1 VRECALRDFLR
12 GRTLGVLF
20 LSFSFS
26 PLFFQNSH
34 FEFCQ
39 YNFIKQFHRP
49 ALACTCLY
57 LLVLVV
63 LVSYCTV
70 GFVAHEVIVVH
81 EHIKSSRSYKNFSR
95 SKNMDT
101 RVTPR
106 SSIENNAASEGGDAT
121 ANVPRR
127 RAFWFPNTSLPR
139 ELDIFGFYLSIKHSL
154 VALLLSIIMCGPFG
168 SKSTLHTNQ

>member
-1 VRECALRDFLR
+1 MRECALRDFLR

-26 PLFFQNSH
+26 PLFFKIAIL
-34 FEFCQ
+34 
-39 YNFIKQFHRP
+39 NFANIILSSSFIAPH
-49 ALACTCLY
+49 